1 MSSAPT
7 LNPAVLKAIDRLN
20 YRATIGDVA
29 AQSGLEV
36 AIAEQGVL
44 ALATETGATLQVTE
58 AGDVAYVFPS
68 SYRSILQNKYWQ
80 IQLEAWWES
89 IAGTVM
95 FLVRF
100 GFGLTLFLMLA
111 IMILVAIGVALS
123 GMSNSDSDSDSSS
136 SHGSFGTSGGGLSMG
151 SPEFWFIDTGSWF
164 GWGDS
169 RSGRLSQ
176 RSQPHRK
183 SGSFPEAIF
192 SFVFGDGNPNR
203 TLEER
208 RWQSIGNVI
217 YNAKGAVVAE
227 QVMPYLDTVGSGFDR
242 DYEQFMIPVLSRF
255 NGSPEVTEEGQILY
269 RFPDLQKTLGEV
281 NAQDETQDHLQE
293 NLWYF
298 SEADTSLLVWAGLL
312 GMLLLLM
319 SVFFLGV
326 LPRSIA
332 APAGILRTVTIASTV
347 YSSFYLGLPLVRWLL
362 MSGKND
368 KISAR
373 NRDRLTHARDLRNP
387 TPQLQQKLTQVQRL
401 GLQTRIDHEQMIYT
415 TDRDLL
421 DQEIE
426 QRDRLDQEWQKKL
439 EG

>member
-1 MSSAPT
+1 MSSSPT
-7 LNPAVLKAIDRLN
+7 FNPAVLKAIDRLN

-80 IQLEAWWES
+80 IQLQAWWDS
-89 IAGTVM
+89 ISGTIM
-95 FLVRF
+95 FLIRF

-123 GMSNSDSDSDSSS
+123 GMNNSDSDSDSDSS
-136 SHGSFGTSGGGLSMG
+136 NGSFGSFGTSGGGWSLG

-164 GWGDS
+164 GTGE
-169 RSGRLSQ
+169 
-176 RSQPHRK
+176 RSQSHPK

-255 NGSPEVTEEGQILY
+255 NGSPEVTDEGQILY

-281 NAQDETQDHLQE
+281 NAQDKTHSETHDYLQE
-293 NLWYF
+293 NLWHF
-298 SEADTSLLVWAGLL
+298 SEADASLLVWAGLL
-312 GMLLLLM
+312 GILLMAM

-326 LPRSIA
+326 LPGSIA
-332 APAGILRTVTIASTV
+332 APAGILRTATIASTA
-347 YSSFYLGLPLVRWLL
+347 YSSFYLGFPLVRWLL
-362 MSGKND
+362 MWGKND

-373 NRDRLTHARDLRNP
+373 NRDRQAHARDLRNP
-387 TPQLQQKLTQVQRL
+387 TPQLQHKLAQVQRL
-401 GLQTRIDHEQMIYT
+401 GLQTRIDREQLIYT

-439 EG
+439 EGH